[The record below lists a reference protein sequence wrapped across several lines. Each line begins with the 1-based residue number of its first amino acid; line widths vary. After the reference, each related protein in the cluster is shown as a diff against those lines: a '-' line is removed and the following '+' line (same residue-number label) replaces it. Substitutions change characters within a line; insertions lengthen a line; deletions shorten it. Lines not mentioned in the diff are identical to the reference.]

1 MPFEK
6 PILLLA
12 ALIMGQFP
20 AVRRWIK
27 DHWSRVPATWR
38 KPCQKDACHPG
49 AKTAHSVAAS
59 ADLAARPSCRVS
71 RRIVKNSGA
80 TMPYKVDNS
89 NHAYRI
95 DHRSKKGPVTPGA
108 V

>member
-1 MPFEK
+1 MQHPWWASPFPSRWDPKMPFEK

-27 DHWSRVPATWR
+27 DHWSRAPATCR

-49 AKTAHSVAAS
+49 AKTPHSVAAS
-59 ADLAARPSCRVS
+59 ADLAAGLRA
-71 RRIVKNSGA
+71 G
-80 TMPYKVDNS
+80 
-89 NHAYRI
+89 
-95 DHRSKKGPVTPGA
+95 
-108 V
+108 